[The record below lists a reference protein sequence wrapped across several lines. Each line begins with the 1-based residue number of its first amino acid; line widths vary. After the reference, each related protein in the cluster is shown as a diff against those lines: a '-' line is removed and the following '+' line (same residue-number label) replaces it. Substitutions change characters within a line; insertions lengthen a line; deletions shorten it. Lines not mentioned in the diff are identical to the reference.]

1 MTGDLGGSQSEGTTP
16 SAYENFW
23 AKASY
28 AVVGHSSKEPFPKI
42 TYRELKKSG
51 KKVCA
56 VDPSAEV
63 IEGDKAYHDLASL
76 PERVDAIVIETPKE
90 ETRDWIAQ
98 AAEAGI
104 KNVWI
109 HMGCDTP
116 EALDLARARGL
127 NVCYGT
133 CAVMYLVPGFSVHSI
148 HKWVNKLLG
157 KY

>member
-1 MTGDLGGSQSEGTTP
+1 MP

-23 AKASY
+23 TESSY
-28 AVVGHSSKEPFPKI
+28 AVVGHSAKEPFPRI

-51 KKVCA
+51 KKVFA
-56 VDPSAEV
+56 VDPSADV
-63 IEGDKAYHDLASL
+63 IEGDKAYSDLPSL
-76 PERVDAIVIETPKE
+76 PEPVEAIVIETPKE

-98 AAEAGI
+98 AAEVGI

-116 EALDLARARGL
+116 EALDLAREKEL
-127 NVCYGT
+127 NVCHGT

-148 HKWVNKLLG
+148 HKWINKLFG

>member
-1 MTGDLGGSQSEGTTP
+1 MP

-23 AKASY
+23 TESSY
-28 AVVGHSSKEPFPKI
+28 AVVGHSAKEPFPKI

-51 KKVCA
+51 KKVFA
-56 VDPSAEV
+56 VDLSADV
-63 IEGDKAYHDLASL
+63 IEGDKAYSDLPSL
-76 PERVDAIVIETPKE
+76 PEQVEAIVIETPKE

-98 AAEAGI
+98 AAEVGI

-109 HMGCDTP
+109 HMGCETP
-116 EALDLARARGL
+116 EALDLAREKGL
-127 NVCYGT
+127 NVCHGT

-148 HKWVNKLLG
+148 HKWISKLFG